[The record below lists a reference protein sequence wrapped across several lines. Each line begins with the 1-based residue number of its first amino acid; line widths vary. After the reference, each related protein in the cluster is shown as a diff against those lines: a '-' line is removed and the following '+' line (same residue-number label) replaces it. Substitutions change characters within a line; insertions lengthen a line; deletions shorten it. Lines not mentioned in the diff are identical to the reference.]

1 MANEKTYAMLKPGV
15 LERKIVGEII
25 SRFEKKGLRIAALKL
40 RKIPRELCEQH
51 YAEHKDKAFFGEL
64 VNYVTGG
71 PVVTMVIAG
80 EDAIATVRKI
90 CGATKPADA
99 APGTIRGDY
108 GAVVTKNVIHA
119 SDSTESAAREI
130 KLFFEA
136 EEIIDYPTGDDTY
149 LV

>member
-51 YAEHKDKAFFGEL
+51 YAEHKEKPFFGEL

-90 CGATKPADA
+90 CGATKPSEA

-119 SDSTESAAREI
+119 SDSPESAAREI
-130 KLFFEA
+130 KLFFET
-136 EEIIDYPTGDDTY
+136 EEVIDYLTGDDTF